1 MQGPNQVRISIRAI
15 GLNFADVFAVLG
27 LYALAGQP
35 PFTPG
40 FEVSGIVQAVGSAV
54 TSVQVGDRV
63 FAVTRFGAYTTGLN
77 IHEDYVSLLRDDWSF
92 SEGAAWPCQAL
103 TAWYALCVLG
113 GLNKGACRMLTSPHK
128 RVVVHSAA
136 GGVGL
141 MLLELVR
148 HIGGEVVATIGHRDK
163 IPTLLERGVPSDRII
178 VRGTDDIDG
187 FEKTVRK
194 RLDGEGVDVVIDPVM
209 GNYFDEGW
217 RLLNRGGRYIVMGSS
232 SMMPSG
238 SLGMR
243 YLGTLASLA
252 WRYIRRPKLDLLAAM
267 NQNRSVA
274 AFNIGALFD
283 RTDLLQN
290 GFDELNQIDM
300 RRPLIG
306 RTFGFADMR
315 DALRFFQS
323 GLTVGKTVVLVDDE
337 QIRLHR

>member
-1 MQGPNQVRISIRAI
+1 M
-15 GLNFADVFAVLG
+15 
-27 LYALAGQP
+27 
-35 PFTPG
+35 
-40 FEVSGIVQAVGSAV
+40 VQAVGSKV
-54 TSVQVGDRV
+54 TSVQTGDRV
-63 FAVTRFGAYTTGLN
+63 FAVTRFGAYTTALN
-77 IHEDYVSLLRDDWSF
+77 IHEDYVYKLHDDWTF

-113 GLNKGACRMLTSPHK
+113 GLNQGACRMLTSPHK

-148 HIGGEVVATIGHRDK
+148 HIGGEVVATVGHADK
-163 IPTLLERGVPSDRII
+163 VPILKERGVSPDRII
-178 VRGTDDIDG
+178 VRGVDDIDG

-194 RLDGEGVDVVIDPVM
+194 RLAGEGVDVVIDPVM
-209 GNYFDEGW
+209 GPYFDQGW

-232 SMMPSG
+232 SMMPNG

-252 WRYIRRPKLDLLAAM
+252 WRYIRRPKLDLLAAI

-283 RTDLLQN
+283 RTDLLRS
-290 GFDELNQIDM
+290 GFDELDQIDM

-306 RTFGFADMR
+306 RTFGFADMQE
-315 DALRFFQS
+315 ALRFFQT
-323 GLTVGKTVVLVDDE
+323 GLSVGKLVVLVDEE
-337 QIRLHR
+337 QIRLSR